1 MFLVPGDKCLMSAFS
16 GTTSSSNTMVPGN
29 DAHHDSKMKD
39 SNMDDRYKIENC
51 NALLLLDGIS
61 IGKTQMSMSVQ
72 SYFMMKTRKS
82 TCTSMQ
88 EFKQK
93 LTNFYNGGQRYSTK

>member
-1 MFLVPGDKCLMSAFS
+1 MFLVPGDKCLSTFS

-51 NALLLLDGIS
+51 NGIS

-72 SYFMMKTRKS
+72 SYFMLKTRKS
-82 TCTSMQ
+82 TCTSIQ

>member
-61 IGKTQMSMSVQ
+61 IGKTQMSVSSVI
-72 SYFMMKTRKS
+72 
-82 TCTSMQ
+82 
-88 EFKQK
+88 
-93 LTNFYNGGQRYSTK
+93 FYAEDTKKHMYIHSGV

>member
-1 MFLVPGDKCLMSAFS
+1 
-16 GTTSSSNTMVPGN
+16 MVPGN

-61 IGKTQMSMSVQ
+61 IGKTQMSMVSSVI
-72 SYFMMKTRKS
+72 
-82 TCTSMQ
+82 
-88 EFKQK
+88 
-93 LTNFYNGGQRYSTK
+93 FYAEDTKKHMYIHSGV

>member
-1 MFLVPGDKCLMSAFS
+1 
-16 GTTSSSNTMVPGN
+16 MVPGN

-72 SYFMMKTRKS
+72 SYFMLKTS
-82 TCTSMQ
+82 IQ